1 MGDDG
6 LDQVRSALG
15 RLQGL
20 LSSRR
25 AYQALNEAA
34 GVDLPQQA
42 AAVLEAVVDTD
53 GASPARIAQL
63 ARMDPGAVSR
73 QLRTLETAGLVERV
87 DPVERKAQVQIRPTP
102 TARPIVTAMRQVR
115 SRHLDA
121 SLAAWDPADRAALG
135 ALLTRLVD
143 DMSTTPVPAAR
154 RRRAN
159 PTER

>member
-20 LSSRR
+20 LASRR

-34 GVDLPQQA
+34 SVDLPQQA

-87 DPVERKAQVQIRPTP
+87 DPVERKAQVQIRLGDSTHATYSEIHEALNPSGP
-102 TARPIVTAMRQVR
+102 EADSVRRLLSARSAR
-115 SRHLDA
+115 SR
-121 SLAAWDPADRAALG
+121 
-135 ALLTRLVD
+135 
-143 DMSTTPVPAAR
+143 
-154 RRRAN
+154 
-159 PTER
+159 